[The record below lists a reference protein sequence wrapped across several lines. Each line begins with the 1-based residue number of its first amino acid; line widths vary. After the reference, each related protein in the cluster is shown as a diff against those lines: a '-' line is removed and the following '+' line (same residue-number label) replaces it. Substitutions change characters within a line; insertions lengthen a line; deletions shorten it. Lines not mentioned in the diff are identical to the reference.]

1 LPWIVGAVVVAFV
14 FPAIYKNVKKWKRKN
29 LLYCY

>member
-14 FPAIYKNVKKWKRKN
+14 FPVIYKNVKKWIKIKI
-29 LLYCY
+29 